1 MKTKLLF
8 LLAVFLFGINIQI
21 VPQQQTKK
29 ITMAVLYFE
38 NNSIVDKEKL
48 EPLGKG
54 MASMLIT
61 ELTKVKAFKVVE
73 RERLNDVLA
82 ELKLAQTGVIEQSTA
97 QKIGKL
103 LGAQTLLLG
112 SFMNSFGSKM
122 RVDLR
127 IVETET
133 GLTLK
138 AEEVTGYLEDLF
150 DVMKDLALKVTDKF
164 DIQLSSD
171 EKNELEQN
179 KKGVNVESSLL
190 YSQAVNL
197 EDAARENYKTGNKT
211 SAIDTYKSAI
221 DLYNKALKINPNLT
235 DAKIKS
241 NNLSGLIT
249 EINAPE
255 VKIEKIPPPTVTII
269 EPADYEKGSVVH
281 KEAVIAIRFKV
292 EDVNGI
298 SKVDVNNKD
307 AEKLSNGE
315 YICNVSLVSG
325 INDITVSALNNK
337 DYQTS
342 KFIRV
347 VVPNPN
353 SGTIISITEPTVSR
367 GIKIVSKKDLITVKG
382 TAVDVSGI
390 SEVTVNNRVASL
402 NPKGE
407 FSIQMNLELGENKLV
422 VKATNTNKIV
432 KTDTFTVV
440 RNAEELLAGGRYIAF
455 VIGINSYSGYW
466 RPLNNALNDAK
477 GMAEMLKNEYKFD
490 EVITL
495 FDKDATRKNIIQKFE
510 WLANNLSKD
519 DNLLIFYSGHGQ
531 LNKILNK
538 GYWVPVDASS
548 NSVADYISNS
558 DIKTFLGGIPSKH
571 TFLVTDACF
580 AGDIFR
586 GSSQTE
592 QVQFDPNNMDKYYK
606 EVYRKQS
613 RLALTSGGLEE
624 VMDAG
629 KEGHSIFTYYLL
641 KALKENNKKYVDA
654 SQLFNEFRVAVSN
667 NSEQTPQLQS
677 VKDTNDEGGQFVF
690 IKK

>member
-1 MKTKLLF
+1 MKTKSFF
-8 LLAVFLFGINIQI
+8 LIVIICLMLPVNIT
-21 VPQQQTKK
+21 PQQQTKK
-29 ITMAVLYFE
+29 ITLAVLYFE
-38 NNSIVDKEKL
+38 NNSIADKEKM

-61 ELTKVKAFKVVE
+61 ELTKVKAFRVVE

-82 ELKLAQTGVIEQSTA
+82 ELKLSQTGVIEQSTA

-112 SFMNSFGSKM
+112 SFMNSFGSKI

-138 AEEVTGYLEDLF
+138 AEEVTGDLEDLF
-150 DVMKDLALKVTDKF
+150 DVVRDLAVKVTDKF
-164 DIQLSSD
+164 EVKLSSD

-197 EDAARENYKTGNKT
+197 EDAARENYKTGDKNK
-211 SAIDTYKSAI
+211 AIDTYKSAI
-221 DLYNKALKINPNLT
+221 ELYNKALKINPNLT
-235 DAKIKS
+235 DAKIKGD
-241 NNLSGLIT
+241 NLSGLIS
-249 EINAPE
+249 EINMPD
-255 VKIEKIPPPTVTII
+255 VKIEKIQPPVVTVI
-269 EPADYEKGSVVH
+269 EPAGYERGSIIH
-281 KEAVIAIRFKV
+281 KESVIAVRFKA
-292 EDVNGI
+292 EDANGI
-298 SKVDVNNKD
+298 SQVEVNDKK

-315 YICNVSLVSG
+315 YICNVPLVQG
-325 INDITVSALNNK
+325 INDLTVRAINSK

-347 VVPNPN
+347 VVPSPN
-353 SGTIISITEPTVSR
+353 SGTVISITEPAVTR
-367 GIKIVSKKDLITVKG
+367 GIKIISKKDLITVKG
-382 TAVDVSGI
+382 TAVDVSGVT
-390 SEVTVNNRVASL
+390 EVTVNNRQASL
-402 NPKGE
+402 NAGGE
-407 FSIQMNLELGENKLV
+407 FSIQMNLELGENKLI
-422 VKATNTNKIV
+422 VKAVNTGKAV

-440 RNAEELLAGGRYIAF
+440 RNAEEIIAGGRYIAF

-466 RPLNNALNDAK
+466 RPLNNALNDAR
-477 GMAEMLKNEYKFD
+477 GMAEILKNEYKFD

-495 FDKDATRKNIIQKFE
+495 YDKDATRKNIIQKFE
-510 WLANNLSKD
+510 WLANNLSKE

-586 GSSQTE
+586 GGSQTE

-641 KALKENNKKYVDA
+641 KALKENNKKYIDA

>member
-1 MKTKLLF
+1 MKTKSFF
-8 LLAVFLFGINIQI
+8 LLVIFCLGLPLSIN
-21 VPQQQTKK
+21 PQQAKK
-29 ITMAVLYFE
+29 ITLAVLYFD
-38 NNSIVDKEKL
+38 NNSIADKEKM

-61 ELTKVKAFKVVE
+61 ELTKVKAFRVVE

-82 ELKLAQTGVIEQSTA
+82 ELKLSQTGVIEQSTA

-112 SFMNSFGSKM
+112 SFMNSFGSKI

-138 AEEVTGYLEDLF
+138 AEEVTGDVEDLF
-150 DVMKDLALKVTDKF
+150 DIVRDLAVKVTDKF
-164 DIQLSSD
+164 EVKLSSD
-171 EKNELEQN
+171 EKNDLEQS

-197 EDAARENYKTGNKT
+197 EDAARENYKTGDKNK
-211 SAIDTYKSAI
+211 AIDTYKSAI
-221 DLYNKALKINPNLT
+221 ELYNKALKINPNLT
-235 DAKIKS
+235 DAKIKGD
-241 NNLSGLIT
+241 NLSGIIT
-249 EINAPE
+249 EINMPE
-255 VKIEKIPPPTVTII
+255 TKIEKILPPAVTII
-269 EPADYEKGSVVH
+269 EPAGYERGSIIH
-281 KEAVIAIRFKV
+281 RESIIAVRFKA
-292 EDVNGI
+292 EDPNGI
-298 SKVDVNNKD
+298 SQVEVNDKK

-315 YICNVSLVSG
+315 YICNVPLVQG
-325 INDITVSALNNK
+325 INDLTVRAINGK

-347 VVPNPN
+347 VVPSPN
-353 SGTIISITEPTVSR
+353 SGTVISITEPAVTR
-367 GIKIVSKKDLITVKG
+367 GIKIISKKDLITVKG
-382 TAVDVSGI
+382 TAVDVSGVI
-390 SEVTVNNRVASL
+390 EVTVNNRQATL
-402 NPKGE
+402 NPNGE
-407 FSIQMNLELGENKLV
+407 FSIQTNLELGENKLI
-422 VKATNTNKIV
+422 VKATNTSKAI

-440 RNAEELLAGGRYIAF
+440 RNAEEIIAGGRYIAF

-477 GMAEMLKNEYKFD
+477 GMAEILKNEYKFD

-510 WLANNLSKD
+510 WLANNLSKE

-531 LNKILNK
+531 LNKVLNK

-629 KEGHSIFTYYLL
+629 KDGHSIFTYYLL
-641 KALKENNKKYVDA
+641 KALKENGKKYIDA

-690 IKK
+690 IKR

>member
-1 MKTKLLF
+1 MKTILSILIACF
-8 LLAVFLFGINIQI
+8 IFGLNIQSFS
-21 VPQQQTKK
+21 QQQTKK
-29 ITMAVLYFE
+29 ITLAVLYFE
-38 NNSIVDKEKL
+38 NNSIADKEKL
-48 EPLGKG
+48 DPLGKG

-61 ELTKVKAFKVVE
+61 ELTKIKAFKVVE

-122 RVDLR
+122 RIDLR

-138 AEEVTGYLEDLF
+138 AEEVTGDLDDLF
-150 DVMKDLALKVTDKF
+150 DLVKDLALSVTEKF
-164 DIQLSSD
+164 DIQLSSE
-171 EKNELEQN
+171 EKNEFEQV
-179 KKGVNVESSLL
+179 KKGINVESSLL
-190 YSQAVNL
+190 FSQAVNL
-197 EDAARENYKTGNKT
+197 EDAARENYKSGNK
-211 SAIDTYKSAI
+211 SEAIDTYKNAI

-241 NNLSGLIT
+241 GNLNDLIT
-249 EINAPE
+249 EINLPE
-255 VKIEKIPPPTVTII
+255 TKIEKVPPPIVTII
-269 EPADYEKGSVVH
+269 EPVDFDKGSIIH
-281 KEAVIAIRFKV
+281 KESVIAIRFKA
-292 EDVNGI
+292 EDANGI
-298 SKVDVNNKD
+298 SKVEVNHNKVD
-307 AEKLSNGE
+307 KLSNGE
-315 YICNVSLVSG
+315 YVCNAPIVPG
-325 INDITVSALNNK
+325 INDIIVTVQNTK
-337 DYQTS
+337 DYQTI

-347 VVPNPN
+347 VVPTPN
-353 SGTIISITEPTVSR
+353 SGTVISITEPAVSR

-382 TAVDVSGI
+382 TAVDLSGVT
-390 SEVTVNNRVASL
+390 EVTVNNRAASL

-407 FSIQMNLELGENKLV
+407 FSIKMNLEIGDNKLV
-422 VKATNTNKIV
+422 VKATNTNKV
-432 KTDTFTVV
+432 VTTDTFTVV
-440 RNAEELLAGGRYIAF
+440 RNAEEIIAGGRYIAF
-455 VIGINSYSGYW
+455 VVGINSYSGYW
-466 RPLNNALNDAK
+466 RPLNNALNDAQ
-477 GMAEMLKNEYKFD
+477 GMAEVLKNEYKFD

-538 GYWVPVDASS
+538 GYWVPVDATS

-629 KEGHSIFTYYLL
+629 KDGHSIFTYYLL
-641 KALKENNKKYVDA
+641 KALKDNDKKYIDA
-654 SQLFNEFRVAVSN
+654 SQLFNDFRVAVSN

-677 VKDTNDEGGQFVF
+677 VKDTNDEGGQFIF